1 MIDEFEKYIDKRI
14 EKAYRDLK
22 LFENDEKRYLIYR
35 NIIIELKTIK
45 EYIKRRKE
53 R

>member
-22 LFENDEKRYLIYR
+22 LFGNDEKKYLIYR

-45 EYIKRRKE
+45 EYIKRKKG
-53 R
+53 